1 MWARV
6 EKLECEAR
14 SSMEKFEEITRGWSQ
29 AKAKVIPQE
38 LHQALG
44 RQLQLCAQVLED
56 KSKLINDLQ
65 QVTTVAHTHT
75 HAWSCPQTHT
85 HTHTDKQTQKHR
97 HPHTHTPIIKL
108 INRTAE

>member
-75 HAWSCPQTHT
+75 RMVLPSDTHT
-85 HTHTDKQTQKHR
+85 HTHRQTDTKTQASTY
-97 HPHTHTPIIKL
+97 THT
-108 INRTAE
+108 NH